1 MTIDDIQRLIQND
14 ETRTLELKK
23 TTGEL
28 KDGMRSACAFLNTAG
43 GWLLFGIAPTSLQI
57 LGQQVTESTRREIA
71 HELTKLEPSIDLP
84 VEYVDIP
91 GREGFQVIAIRL
103 DGASFGEV
111 PYTYD
116 GKPYLRVESTT
127 IVMPRDIFEE
137 RLMRSRLK
145 HYPWEGQICEDIT
158 IADLDEQRIRGSVRL
173 GVERGRMPATSLTD
187 TTERLVEE
195 LKLTKKGQLKN
206 AAAALFL
213 RDTRDFPQF
222 LLRMARFRG
231 TDKMEFIDNQRAYGN
246 FFDLLDAGMAFFF
259 KHLSLSGKIVG
270 FMREEKL
277 EIPAVALREAL
288 TNALCH
294 RQFHSPSGSVGI
306 AIYDDRVEI
315 ENTGHLPEE
324 LTVET
329 IKTNHQS
336 FAQNPLIADIL
347 FKTTF
352 LENWGSGVSRMMEAC
367 VEAGLPEPKY
377 GTNGLFVW
385 ITFYRTTSKPYNLEN
400 RTTSETVQPRK
411 HTTSKT
417 HNLENAQLQEHTTP
431 RPHNPTTPQPQ
442 NPTTSK
448 TYNLENRTTSETVQ
462 PRKHTTS
469 KTHNLENAQ
478 LQEHTTPQ
486 PHNPTTSKPQNRTTS
501 KPYNLKTV
509 QPQNRTTSSKKKKRL
524 IILFSLIGD
533 KGANLKTLMDKMK
546 LKHRQNFLNTY
557 INPNVEEGN
566 IAMLY
571 PEKPNH
577 PMQSYYLT
585 QKGRELLEKLS
596 KEE

>member
-1 MTIDDIQRLIQND
+1 MTFEDIKRLIQTD

-23 TTGEL
+23 STGEL
-28 KDGMRSACAFLNTAG
+28 KDGMRTACAFLNTSG
-43 GWLLFGIAPTSLQI
+43 GVLVFGITPSSLQI
-57 LGQQVTESTRREIA
+57 IGQEVTENTRREIA
-71 HELTKLEPSIDLP
+71 HEIAKLEPMVDIR
-84 VEYVDIP
+84 VEYIELPDRP
-91 GREGFQVIAIRL
+91 GFQVIAMQL
-103 DGASFGEV
+103 DGASFGDI

-116 GKPYLRVESTT
+116 AKPYLRVESTT
-127 IVMPRDIFEE
+127 IVMPRDVFEE
-137 RLMRSRLK
+137 RLMRRRLK
-145 HYPWEGQICEDIT
+145 HYPWENQVCEDIT
-158 IADLDEQRIRGSVRL
+158 IAELDEQRIRGSVRL

-231 TDKMEFIDNQRAYGN
+231 TEKMEFIDNQRAYGN

-270 FMREEKL
+270 LVRDEKL
-277 EIPAVALREAL
+277 EIPIVALREAL

-294 RQFHSPSGSVGI
+294 RQFHSPGSSVGI

-336 FAQNPLIADIL
+336 FAQNPLIADVL

-367 VEAGLPEPKY
+367 VKAGLPEPTY

-400 RTTSETVQPRK
+400 RTTSENIQPRK

-417 HNLENAQLQEHTTP
+417 HNLENAQLQEHTTL
-431 RPHNPTTPQPQ
+431 QPQ

-448 TYNLENRTTSETVQ
+448 
-462 PRKHTTS
+462 P
-469 KTHNLENAQ
+469 HNLK
-478 LQEHTTPQ
+478 TPQ
-486 PHNPTTSKPQNRTTS
+486 PPT
-501 KPYNLKTV
+501 
-509 QPQNRTTSSKKKKRL
+509 KKQ
-524 IILFSLIGD
+524 D
-533 KGANLKTLMDKMK
+533 A
-546 LKHRQNFLNTY
+546 
-557 INPNVEEGN
+557 
-566 IAMLY
+566 
-571 PEKPNH
+571 
-577 PMQSYYLT
+577 
-585 QKGRELLEKLS
+585 
-596 KEE
+596 

>member
-28 KDGMRSACAFLNTAG
+28 KDGMRSACALLNTSG
-43 GWLLFGIAPTSLQI
+43 GWVLFGVAPGTLHI
-57 LGQQVTESTRREIA
+57 IGQQVTESTRREIA

-91 GREGFQVIAIRL
+91 GREGFQVIAMRL

-145 HYPWEGQICEDIT
+145 HYPWEDQICEDIT

-417 HNLENAQLQEHTTP
+417 HNLENAQLQEHTNP
-431 RPHNPTTPQPQ
+431 QPHNPTTPQPQ
-442 NPTTSK
+442 NHTTSK
-448 TYNLENRTTSETVQ
+448 TYNLENIQ
-462 PRKHTTS
+462 PRKHTT
-469 KTHNLENAQ
+469 
-478 LQEHTTPQ
+478 PQ
-486 PHNPTTSKPQNRTTS
+486 PQNPTTSAR
-501 KPYNLKTV
+501 
-509 QPQNRTTSSKKKKRL
+509 KKKRL
-524 IILFSLIGD
+524 KALLSFIGD
-533 KGANLKTLMDKMK
+533 NGANLKTLMDKMK
-546 LKHRQNFLNTY
+546 LKSRISILNNY
-557 INPNVEEGN
+557 ISPCLEEGY

>member
-28 KDGMRSACAFLNTAG
+28 KDGMRSAC
-43 GWLLFGIAPTSLQI
+43 
-57 LGQQVTESTRREIA
+57 REIA

-187 TTERLVEE
+187 TTERFVEE

-431 RPHNPTTPQPQ
+431 
-442 NPTTSK
+442 
-448 TYNLENRTTSETVQ
+448 
-462 PRKHTTS
+462 
-469 KTHNLENAQ
+469 
-478 LQEHTTPQ
+478 Q
-486 PHNPTTSKPQNRTTS
+486 PHNPTTSKPH
-501 KPYNLKTV
+501 NLKPP
-509 QPQNRTTSSKKKKRL
+509 QPQNPTTSNKKARRIKAL
-524 IILFSLIGD
+524 LSIIGD
-533 KGANLKTLMDKMK
+533 KGANLKTLM
-546 LKHRQNFLNTY
+546 
-557 INPNVEEGN
+557 EGLRLRDRKN
-566 IAMLY
+566 LLRHALPRKAQPPDAVILSDTKRPGIA
-571 PEKPNH
+571 
-577 PMQSYYLT
+577 
-585 QKGRELLEKLS
+585 
-596 KEE
+596 

>member
-43 GWLLFGIAPTSLQI
+43 GWLLFGIAPTTLQI

-103 DGASFGEV
+103 DGASFGEM

-127 IVMPRDIFEE
+127 IVMPRD
-137 RLMRSRLK
+137 
-145 HYPWEGQICEDIT
+145 
-158 IADLDEQRIRGSVRL
+158 
-173 GVERGRMPATSLTD
+173 
-187 TTERLVEE
+187 
-195 LKLTKKGQLKN
+195 
-206 AAAALFL
+206 
-213 RDTRDFPQF
+213 
-222 LLRMARFRG
+222 
-231 TDKMEFIDNQRAYGN
+231 
-246 FFDLLDAGMAFFF
+246 
-259 KHLSLSGKIVG
+259 
-270 FMREEKL
+270 
-277 EIPAVALREAL
+277 
-288 TNALCH
+288 
-294 RQFHSPSGSVGI
+294 I

-352 LENWGSGVSRMMEAC
+352 LENWGSGVSRMMEA
-367 VEAGLPEPKY
+367 GLPEPKY

-385 ITFYRTTSKPYNLEN
+385 ITFYRTTSKTVQPQKTYNLE
-400 RTTSETVQPRK
+400 SIQPRK

-417 HNLENAQLQEHTTP
+417 HNFKNIQ
-431 RPHNPTTPQPQ
+431 PHNLKTPQPQ
-442 NPTTSK
+442 NPTTS
-448 TYNLENRTTSETVQ
+448 N
-462 PRKHTTS
+462 
-469 KTHNLENAQ
+469 
-478 LQEHTTPQ
+478 
-486 PHNPTTSKPQNRTTS
+486 
-501 KPYNLKTV
+501 
-509 QPQNRTTSSKKKKRL
+509 KKARRIKAL
-524 IILFSLIGD
+524 LSIIGD
-533 KGANLKTLMDKMK
+533 KGANLKTLMEVLRLRDRKN
-546 LKHRQNFLNTY
+546 LLYTY